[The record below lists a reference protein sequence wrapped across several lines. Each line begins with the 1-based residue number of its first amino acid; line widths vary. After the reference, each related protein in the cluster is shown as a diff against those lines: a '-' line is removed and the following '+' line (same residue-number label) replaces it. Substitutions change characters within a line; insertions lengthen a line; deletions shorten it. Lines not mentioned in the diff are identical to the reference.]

1 MNCQHCNVSNDGGW
15 FYCRECGKRAHPPK
29 FTTNSFMRGEFSK
42 RSDIELNSMSL
53 EESTSRMAK
62 NTMDTR
68 LKSLG
73 VKPL

>member
-1 MNCQHCNVSNDGGW
+1 
-15 FYCRECGKRAHPPK
+15 
-29 FTTNSFMRGEFSK
+29 MRGEFSK

-62 NTMDTR
+62 NTMDNR

>member
-1 MNCQHCNVSNDGGW
+1 MNCQHCNVVNDGGG
-15 FYCRECGKRAHPPK
+15 FYCREWGQRAHPPR

-42 RSDIELNSMSL
+42 RRDIELNSMSL

-62 NTMDTR
+62 NTMDNR